1 MTMTAELPSAQG
13 RILVIEDDPSIL
25 LGLRMNLG
33 AEGYEVGIAEDGKSG
48 LERVLSERWDV
59 VILDVM
65 LPKLNGFEV
74 ITHIRAAGDDT
85 PVLMLSAKSA
95 EADKVMGL
103 ELGAEDYITKPFG
116 IAEVLARIKV
126 ALRRRPRHLAMV
138 PASGPA
144 GEAAASA
151 PASVPPPEGAADE
164 AKPLRFGEIE
174 IDPRTR
180 EVRRDGALIEMTATE
195 FDILEALA
203 AVDGAVLSRQAIFE
217 RVWGPNHHG
226 TPRTIDNF
234 MAQLRQKLEPD
245 SDRPKHLVTVR
256 GVGYRLVK

>member
-1 MTMTAELPSAQG
+1 MTLAAEQPAFTA

-25 LGLRMNLG
+25 LGLRINLS
-33 AEGYEVGIAEDGKSG
+33 AEGYEVGIAEDGKAG
-48 LERVLSERWDV
+48 LERVLGERWDV

-74 ITHIRAAGDDT
+74 VRHMRAQANET

-95 EADKVMGL
+95 ESDKVMGL

-126 ALRRRPRHLAMV
+126 ALRRRPRPPVSLEV
-138 PASGPA
+138 
-144 GEAAASA
+144 A
-151 PASVPPPEGAADE
+151 PTPVSESDGA
-164 AKPLRFGEIE
+164 RTFGAIE
-174 IDPRTR
+174 INTRTR
-180 EVRRDGALIEMTATE
+180 EVRRDGALVSMTATE
-195 FDILEALA
+195 FDILQSLAL
-203 AVDGAVLSRQAIFE
+203 VDGAVLSRQEIFE

-245 SDRPKHLVTVR
+245 SDRPQHLVTVR
-256 GVGYRLVK
+256 GVGYRLAK

>member
-1 MTMTAELPSAQG
+1 MSTVAAEQPAASA
-13 RILVIEDDPSIL
+13 RILVVEDDPSIL
-25 LGLRMNLG
+25 LGLRINLS
-33 AEGYEVGIAEDGKSG
+33 AEGYEVGIAEDGKTG
-48 LERVLSERWDV
+48 LDRLLAEHWDV

-74 ITHIRAAGDDT
+74 VRHLRAVANDT

-95 EADKVMGL
+95 ESDKVMGL

-126 ALRRRPRHLAMV
+126 ALRRRPRAQAPNPV
-138 PASGPA
+138 PTPA
-144 GEAAASA
+144 LVGVAPQSTGELEAARMF
-151 PASVPPPEGAADE
+151 GA
-164 AKPLRFGEIE
+164 IE
-174 IDPRTR
+174 INPRTR
-180 EVRRDGALIEMTATE
+180 EVKRDGALVTMTATE
-195 FDILEALA
+195 FDILWTLA
-203 AVDGAVLSRQAIFE
+203 VVDGAVLSRQEIFE

-245 SDRPKHLVTVR
+245 SDRPQHLVTVR
-256 GVGYRLVK
+256 GVGYRLIR

>member
-1 MTMTAELPSAQG
+1 MNTVAVEQPATAA

-25 LGLRMNLG
+25 LGLRINLS
-33 AEGYEVGIAEDGKSG
+33 AEGYEVGIAEDGKTG
-48 LERVLSERWDV
+48 LERVLAERWDV

-74 ITHIRAAGDDT
+74 VRHMRAQANDT

-95 EADKVMGL
+95 ESDKVMGL

-126 ALRRRPRHLAMV
+126 ALRRRPRSPAALAV
-138 PASGPA
+138 
-144 GEAAASA
+144 AAPKAETE
-151 PASVPPPEGAADE
+151 PPPRMFGA
-164 AKPLRFGEIE
+164 IE
-174 IDPRTR
+174 INPRTR
-180 EVRRDGALIEMTATE
+180 EVKRDGVLVPMTATE
-195 FDILEALA
+195 FDILQTLA
-203 AVDGAVLSRQAIFE
+203 VVDGAVLSRQEIFE

-245 SDRPKHLVTVR
+245 SERPQHLVTVR
-256 GVGYRLVK
+256 GVGYKLVK

>member
-1 MTMTAELPSAQG
+1 MTMSAEVPSALR
-13 RILVIEDDPSIL
+13 RILIVEDDPSIL

-48 LERVLSERWDV
+48 LERVLTERWDV

-65 LPKLNGFEV
+65 LPKLNGYEV
-74 ITHIRAAGDDT
+74 VKGIRAAGDDT

-126 ALRRRPRHLAMV
+126 ALRRRPRHLAAV
-138 PASGPA
+138 PTLDAAPPVA
-144 GEAAASA
+144 PIPPVAASEE
-151 PASVPPPEGAADE
+151 PQGMP
-164 AKPLRFGEIE
+164 FGDIL

-180 EVRRDGALIEMTATE
+180 EVRRAGALIEMTATE
-195 FDILEALA
+195 FDILETLA
-203 AVDGAVLSRQAIFE
+203 KVDGAVLSRQEIFE
-217 RVWGPNHHG
+217 KVWGPNHHG

-245 SDRPKHLVTVR
+245 AEKPRHLTTVR